1 MAHKNNWFTAP
12 FLDGDFS
19 VRKLYVYQRDPEG
32 RPWNE
37 GTPTSSILSGFS
49 DFPLETIQ
57 LLQISHLSG

>member
-37 GTPTSSILSGFS
+37 GTPWYPHIIHL
-49 DFPLETIQ
+49 DF
-57 LLQISHLSG
+57 QIFHW